1 MENALL
7 FFDLI
12 CINIIPCGSVFS
24 YNLFCRE
31 KKWANHG
38 FVAKHKPNNLPIFE
52 NYGDEPDDD
61 FIYSVKLEYLKAII
75 TQLRSNN
82 VELVV
87 VFPPYY
93 RKLRHEGNPYSK
105 RVITELCREN
115 GIRVIDDNQME
126 YFFDRPELFYD
137 NMHLN
142 GDGARI
148 FTDMFINQILK
159 SDFYKKIKS
168 KKNETELG
176 V

>member
-1 MENALL
+1 M
-7 FFDLI
+7 
-12 CINIIPCGSVFS
+12 
-24 YNLFCRE
+24 
-31 KKWANHG
+31 
-38 FVAKHKPNNLPIFE
+38 
-52 NYGDEPDDD
+52 
-61 FIYSVKLEYLKAII
+61 KAII
-75 TQLRSNN
+75 TQLQSNN

-93 RKLRHEGNPYSK
+93 CKLRHEGNPYSK